1 VSYDAVHL
9 NAKKLCHLAEL
20 IDEDDHGAV
29 KTPYRF
35 NVIGAKING
44 Y

>member
-9 NAKKLCHLAEL
+9 NAKKLCHLVEL
-20 IDEDDHGAV
+20 IDEDDRGAV

-35 NVIGAKING
+35 ILKLHLFGAV
-44 Y
+44 